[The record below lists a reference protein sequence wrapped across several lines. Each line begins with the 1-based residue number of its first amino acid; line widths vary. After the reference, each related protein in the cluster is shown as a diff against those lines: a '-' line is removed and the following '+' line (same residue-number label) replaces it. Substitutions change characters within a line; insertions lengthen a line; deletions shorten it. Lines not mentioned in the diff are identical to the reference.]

1 MDRYWLNEGLAKAK
15 GMKFCDEPI
24 ESFTRE
30 ELIAVIGIVN
40 ADCVRVRRDAIA
52 HSEFIRYVLSIT
64 NKT

>member
-1 MDRYWLNEGLAKAK
+1 MHPDWLNEGLAKAK

-40 ADCVRVRRDAIA
+40 FAYSNHLRDSIA
-52 HSEFIRYVLSIT
+52 HSEFMREVQNVT